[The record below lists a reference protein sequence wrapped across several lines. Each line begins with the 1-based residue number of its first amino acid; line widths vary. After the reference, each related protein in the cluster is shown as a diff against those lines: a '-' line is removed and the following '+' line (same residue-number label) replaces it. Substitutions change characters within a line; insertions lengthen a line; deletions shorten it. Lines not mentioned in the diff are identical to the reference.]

1 MAVYFTHKGQQM
13 CFCCDRWDSV
23 ADNVQAI
30 RKTIE
35 ALRGIERW
43 GTGDMVQ
50 QAFTGFVALP
60 SNSPWDV
67 LGLKAGAN
75 RSEVEVA
82 YREKAKSCHPDRPG
96 GSHEQ
101 MARLNAARDVLL
113 RRVG

>member
-1 MAVYFTHKGQQM
+1 
-13 CFCCDRWDSV
+13 
-23 ADNVQAI
+23 
-30 RKTIE
+30 
-35 ALRGIERW
+35 
-43 GTGDMVQ
+43 MVQ

-82 YREKAKSCHPDRPG
+82 YREKAKSCHPDRPS